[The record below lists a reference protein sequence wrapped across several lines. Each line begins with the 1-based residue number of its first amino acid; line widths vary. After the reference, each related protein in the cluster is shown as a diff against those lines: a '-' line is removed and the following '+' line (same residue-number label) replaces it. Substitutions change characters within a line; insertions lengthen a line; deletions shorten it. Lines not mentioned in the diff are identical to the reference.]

1 MGRVVEGSY
10 GYLLFCCGGIV
21 EGVNFFI
28 VLFLIGYLVKGIV
41 VISQWDVKDVLFF
54 FGKIVAVFIL
64 NYVGVVVFYGFYG
77 LLDLVFVQFI
87 F

>member
-1 MGRVVEGSY
+1 MLSIVLVLVVLFVVVVYCVNIGIIILWYYSGMGRVVEGSY

-41 VISQWDVKDVLFF
+41 VIS
-54 FGKIVAVFIL
+54 
-64 NYVGVVVFYGFYG
+64 
-77 LLDLVFVQFI
+77 
-87 F
+87 